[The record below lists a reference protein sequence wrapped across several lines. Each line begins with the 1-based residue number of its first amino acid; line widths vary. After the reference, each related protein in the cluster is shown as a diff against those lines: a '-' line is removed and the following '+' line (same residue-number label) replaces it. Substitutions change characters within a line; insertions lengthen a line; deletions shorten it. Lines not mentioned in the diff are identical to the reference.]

1 MDDNTESLVGKGI
14 LSHLKSFMHSDD
26 LYKKF
31 CDFGLANDVV
41 KSIR

>member
-1 MDDNTESLVGKGI
+1 MDDYTESLFGKGI
-14 LSHLKSFMHSDD
+14 LTHLKSFMHSDD

-31 CDFGLANDVV
+31 CDFGLANDVI